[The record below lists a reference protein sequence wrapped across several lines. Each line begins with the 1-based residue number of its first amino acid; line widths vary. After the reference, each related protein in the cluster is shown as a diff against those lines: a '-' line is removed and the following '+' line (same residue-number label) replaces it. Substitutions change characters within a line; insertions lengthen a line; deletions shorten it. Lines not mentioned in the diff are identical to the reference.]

1 MSNETTIQT
10 NSLQKKWSVYLSGE
24 IHTNWRDQIS
34 LGIQKNH
41 LPVITMSPVTDH
53 ASSDDCGVHILGP
66 EKLDFWKDSKGAR
79 LNSIR
84 NKTLINHA
92 DIVIV
97 KFGEKYRQWNAAFDA
112 GYSIA
117 MNKPLITIHPPEFS
131 HALKEIDAASLAVTD
146 TPEKVIDILLYVT
159 SGRLR

>member
-1 MSNETTIQT
+1 MTPLALLVHQMIGIGLNLTLI
-10 NSLQKKWSVYLSGE
+10 KIG
-24 IHTNWRDQIS
+24 QI
-34 LGIQKNH
+34 
-41 LPVITMSPVTDH
+41 
-53 ASSDDCGVHILGP
+53 
-66 EKLDFWKDSKGAR
+66 ESKGAR
-79 LNSIR
+79 LKSIR

-159 SGRLR
+159 NGTLR